1 MKKESLREAYAMSL
15 LSLFK
20 KDRRIVVLDSD
31 VSRSTRTGYCQEE
44 DPSRY
49 FEMGIAEQ
57 DMMGFAAGLALSG
70 HRPFAHSFA
79 VFCAGRGYDV
89 IRQLI
94 CIPGL
99 NVKIVGSNPGL
110 SDTTDGATH
119 QMVEDLALMRA
130 LPNMRVYAPSDAV
143 ETRLLFDEMAKFDG
157 PSYMRLCRQDLP
169 VLTDEESYKP
179 GKVQRHRDGTEI
191 CVIANGSLI
200 EKALAAAEELSIAG
214 ISTKVLSIGTI
225 KPLDVEGL
233 LDETKGM
240 KGVVVAEEHS
250 VIGGLGSAVAAAF
263 AINRPT
269 RMEFIGIKDVFGT
282 MSYNYEELLEHFGL
296 TAAAIREA
304 AARLASEAVPSG
316 G

>member
-1 MKKESLREAYAMSL
+1 MKTESLREAYALRL
-15 LSLFK
+15 LSLYK
-20 KDRRIVVLDSD
+20 KDRRVVVLDSD

-89 IRQLI
+89 IRQSI

-119 QMVEDLALMRA
+119 QMVEDLSLMRA
-130 LPNMRVYAPSDAV
+130 LPNMRVYSPSDAV
-143 ETRLLFDEMAKFDG
+143 ETGLLFDEMAKVDG

-169 VLTDEESYKP
+169 VLTDESSYKP
-179 GKVQRHRDGTEI
+179 GKVQRHRNGTDI
-191 CVIANGSLI
+191 CVIANGSLVA
-200 EKALAAAEELSIAG
+200 KALAAAEELSASG
-214 ISTKVLSIGTI
+214 ISAKVLSIGTI
-225 KPLDVEGL
+225 KPLDIEGL
-233 LDETKGM
+233 LHETKGV

-250 VIGGLGSAVAAAF
+250 VIGGLGSAVAEALAG
-263 AINRPT
+263 NRPT
-269 RMEFIGIKDVFGT
+269 RMEFVGMKDVFGT
-282 MSYNYEELLEHFGL
+282 MSYNYEVLLEHFGL
-296 TAAAIREA
+296 STAAIREA
-304 AARLASEAVPSG
+304 AARLVALAAPSG
-316 G
+316 S